1 MFWRDLVKASFPWRI
16 VFFALMVLVIW
27 LPRGLNLGQFVT
39 PDEPAWLSRSANFYY
54 AMVKRDW
61 GGTFQREHPGVTT
74 MWAGAFTIFW
84 QYRAFA
90 WQASDKVLANWMEL
104 EPFLREHNQDPLKLL
119 EYARTLMVLANALV
133 LLVAFFFAARLIGF
147 LPAVLGFG
155 LVAFDPFHIGLTRL
169 LHLDGLLSSLMLCSV
184 LSLMSYFRSGRD
196 PIALVIS
203 GVAAGLSWLTKS
215 PAFFLVAFS
224 GLLAL
229 LELLGLWRNQDKL
242 RSRDVYQHAWPFLV
256 WIGLGLCV
264 FIIFWPATWTNFLG
278 SLSDVMGKGFGYAAT
293 GHDTAIFF
301 NGQIYD
307 GDPGWLFYPLTFLW
321 RTTPTVL
328 LGLGLAVVA
337 FVARL
342 GSFERPNFRYGAAI
356 LTIYAVLFALMMSL
370 GAKKFDRYILASY
383 IALDIV
389 AGMGWFALAEQFWT
403 SASFSRARTLAP
415 GLIAVAFGFH
425 MLPAIQT
432 FPYYLSYY
440 NPVMGGS
447 ARAPQALMIGWGEGL
462 DQAARYL
469 NTKPGAEK
477 LRVMAH
483 YPYGCFSYFFKGE
496 TVNFVDGWDESAREQ
511 LKDVDYVVV
520 YVHQWQRNGPDP
532 EVLAYFA
539 RRTPEYTVWINGIA
553 YAQVYNMRS
562 PSE

>member
-1 MFWRDLVKASFPWRI
+1 MKTSSGWRI
-16 VFFALMVLVIW
+16 FFFALIVLVIW
-27 LPRGLNLGQFVT
+27 LPRGLNLGRFVT

-54 AMVKRDW
+54 ALVKRDW

-74 MWAGAFTIFW
+74 MWAGAFTFFW
-84 QYRAFA
+84 QYRSFA

-119 EYARTLMVLANALV
+119 EYARTLMVLANTLV
-133 LLVAFFFAARLIGF
+133 LLVAFLFAARLIGF

-184 LSLMSYFRSGRD
+184 LGLMSYFRSGRHR
-196 PIALVIS
+196 IALVIS
-203 GVAAGLSWLTKS
+203 GVAAGLGWLTKS
-215 PAFFLVAFS
+215 PAFFLLAFS

-229 LELLGLWRNQDKL
+229 VELLGLWRNQDKP
-242 RSRDVYQHAWPFLV
+242 RSRDVYQHAWPLLV
-256 WIGLGLCV
+256 WTGLGLCV

-278 SLSDVMGKGFGYAAT
+278 SLSDVIGKGFGYAVT
-293 GHDTAIFF
+293 GHDSGIFF
-301 NGQIYD
+301 NGRIYD
-307 GDPGWLFYPLTFLW
+307 GDPGWLFYPLTLLW
-321 RTTPTVL
+321 RTTPIVL
-328 LGLGLAVVA
+328 LGLGLTVIA
-337 FVARL
+337 FVAHL
-342 GSFERPNFRYGAAI
+342 GSFDHQNFRYSAAI
-356 LTIYAVLFALMMSL
+356 LTVYAVLFTLMMSF
-370 GAKKFDRYILASY
+370 GAKKFDRYILPSY

-403 SASFSRARTLAP
+403 SAGSSRVRVIAP
-415 GLIAVAFGFH
+415 GLIAVAFGSH
-425 MLPAIQT
+425 LLPAIQT

-440 NPVMGGS
+440 NPLMGGS
-447 ARAPQALMIGWGEGL
+447 AKAPQVLMIGWGEGL

-469 NTKPGAEK
+469 NTKPSAEG
-477 LRVMAH
+477 LRVMSH
-483 YPYGCFSYFFKGE
+483 YSYGCFSYFFKGE
-496 TVNFVDGWDESAREQ
+496 TVKFVDTWNQSARDQ

-532 EVLAYFA
+532 EVLTYFA
-539 RRTPEYTVWINGIA
+539 RRTPEYTVWINGID